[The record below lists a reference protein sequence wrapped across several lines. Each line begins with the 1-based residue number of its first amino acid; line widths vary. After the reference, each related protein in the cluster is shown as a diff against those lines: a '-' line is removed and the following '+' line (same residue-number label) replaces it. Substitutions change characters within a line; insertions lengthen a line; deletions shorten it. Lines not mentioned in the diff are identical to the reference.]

1 MARPGDELHNP
12 ITAHRL
18 RFLRTAADTDGELV
32 EVESTYERQSTAPPE
47 HLHPSQEERF
57 QVLEGEVRVRVEG
70 QERALGDGQ
79 ELTLAPGT
87 VHTMWN
93 PAPRPARLI
102 WQTRPAL
109 RTESFFEAFWAPA
122 GDPGWAPPDGP
133 RALELLSE
141 FEAEFRLADPP
152 VTHP

>member
-1 MARPGDELHNP
+1 M
-12 ITAHRL
+12 
-18 RFLRTAADTDGELV
+18 
-32 EVESTYERQSTAPPE
+32 
-47 HLHPSQEERF
+47 
-57 QVLEGEVRVRVEG
+57 LEGEVRVRVEG
-70 QERALGDGQ
+70 QERALGEGQ

-109 RTESFFEAFWAPA
+109 RTESFFEALWAPA
-122 GDPGWAPPDGP
+122 GDPGWAPPEGP